1 MMRKKIRY
9 IPISFL
15 WIAWLVLTVHLMI
28 PHDHHLVD
36 TFTNQENSCPVSHG
50 SSNHHPL
57 IPIHCHAF
65 NDLASEKAITFV
77 LNDNI
82 QSDHLSFNSY
92 SDSFLFDLQL
102 SFITIH
108 DIRKPFSDPSPFELS
123 ALRAPPVLS

>member
-15 WIAWLVLTVHLMI
+15 WIAWLVLTAHFMI

-57 IPIHCHAF
+57 IPVHCHAF
-65 NDLASEKAITFV
+65 NDQASEKAITFV
-77 LNDNI
+77 LNDNL
-82 QSDHLSFNSY
+82 QTDGMSFNCF
-92 SDSFLFDLQL
+92 SDTFLFDFQL
-102 SFITIH
+102 TPITIQN
-108 DIRKPFSDPSPFELS
+108 IRKPFPDPYRLELS